1 MTQAAP
7 PTRADAPKP
16 RFAPLPR
23 QPAYQRVSSVIAGEI
38 LQRNLRQGDALPT
51 ETELA
56 QQFAVN
62 RSTIRE
68 ALRRLESDGL
78 IARQNGGKRLFVR
91 KPDQTETAVR
101 VGQTLALGDVT
112 FAELWEA
119 MLTIAPRT
127 AALAATRA
135 SMEQITQL
143 AGITAALELAHDSQT
158 AVAAVVS
165 FFDSLATFSGN
176 PVLVLAMQPVSQ
188 LLAPSLR
195 AVIDKVPQ
203 ARQRIVVAQHAILE
217 LLLARNAAETEV
229 WMERHV
235 QDFRRGFELA
245 GITLATRVGN
255 PLA

>member
-1 MTQAAP
+1 MPQNRHP
-7 PTRADAPKP
+7 PRTAGPIP

-38 LQRNLRQGDALPT
+38 LRRTLRQGDPLPT
-51 ETELA
+51 ESELA
-56 QQFAVN
+56 DQFAVN

-78 IARQNGGKRLFVR
+78 VARMNGGKRLFVR
-91 KPDQTETAVR
+91 RPDQTETALR

-119 MLTIAPRT
+119 MLAIAPPT

-135 SMEQITQL
+135 TPEQINQL
-143 AGITAALELAHDSQT
+143 AGITAAVELAQDAHA

-165 FFDSLATFSGN
+165 FFDALATDSGN

-188 LLAPSLR
+188 LLAPSLQ

-203 ARQRIVVAQHAILE
+203 ARERIVIAQRAIVALID
-217 LLLARNAAETEV
+217 ARDAVKTQA